1 MARVGSVT
9 ATKIDTRQTILDA
22 AERLMAQKGYSAVGL
37 TEVLSTAG
45 VPKGSFYHYFS
56 SKDAFGEAMLQ
67 KYFADYLAHMDRIIA
82 KPGTS
87 PAMQLMTYW
96 QQFYDKQIVD
106 DCQGRCLVVK
116 LAAEVSDLSEPM
128 RLSLQGG
135 TAGIIDRIE
144 RMLAAG
150 VVDGSVSLQVT
161 PGLAASSL
169 YGAWVG
175 ASVLA
180 KVNRNREHLD
190 SVMAYTRQM
199 LHV

>member
-1 MARVGSVT
+1 MAAAKT
-9 ATKIDTRQTILDA
+9 DTRQTILDT

-67 KYFADYLAHMDRIIA
+67 KYFTDYLAHMDRIIA
-82 KPGTS
+82 TPGTG
-87 PAMQLMTYW
+87 PAEQLMTYW
-96 QQFYDKQIVD
+96 QQFYDKQSID

-116 LAAEVSDLSEPM
+116 LAAEVADLSEPM
-128 RLSLQGG
+128 RLTLQQG
-135 TAGIIDRIE
+135 TAGIIDRLE
-144 RMLAAG
+144 RMLTAG
-150 VVDGSVSLQVT
+150 VEDHSIPLQVT

-169 YGAWVG
+169 YSAWVG

-180 KVNRNREHLD
+180 KVNRSPEHLD
-190 SVMAYTRQM
+190 AVMAYTRQV
-199 LHV
+199 LHI